1 MRYGKYCRLMGI
13 NGNIEGIKCSHFE
26 HHFTGC
32 RAIQGGKE
40 LLLETIDIL
49 VVRHIASDEEEL
61 VHR

>member
-1 MRYGKYCRLMGI
+1 MGI